1 MSEKKARPH
10 LVAGLLLIALVI
22 LLTAGSVQAQSSTPQ
37 EPGAPASE
45 APSETGP
52 PIPHTLIGH
61 SNCLICH
68 AEGFKGANIIPAD
81 HAGYENEECQRCHE
95 PSVVSDI
102 LPSFFEVPPGELPP
116 PIPHPPADGQNTC
129 FDCHVKL
136 GDKHTEISEQ
146 WEKSVHGKAE
156 VGCADCHGG
165 DPRTDEMNL
174 AMLPDAGYIGVPPR
188 IVIPEI
194 CGGCHSDVER
204 MRQYNLPTDQY
215 VKYVSSVHG
224 SKVKQGDIRVAIC
237 VDCHGAHDVKK
248 ASDPSA
254 DVYPL
259 NIPKLCAR
267 CHSDADLMEPYNI
280 PTDQYDLYKNS
291 IHGQRLLNDQYL
303 RAPSCASCHGS
314 HGARPPDDEEVVN
327 VCGKCHTATEDYYQ
341 QSRHYKIGENAPKC
355 WTCHGTHD
363 VFKTDESLF
372 IHQEPRQDEEK
383 YCGSCHVDEKTF
395 RMNKERFERPEDRR
409 CDTCHHEGSRIMVQ
423 VLALYNALT
432 EANRAYLEAEET
444 IQRAVALGM
453 IVTEA
458 ESKLA
463 AARTSLIRA
472 RAATHTT
479 KLPVVTELTDD
490 ATASALSAQEI
501 AADKVAEYIFRR
513 RSMVVAV
520 GIIVIIV
527 ATLSVLRRELYR
539 QLQEA
544 EGSASNGSSEG

>member
-1 MSEKKARPH
+1 MSVKKARAH
-10 LVAGLLLIALVI
+10 LVAGLLLITLAI
-22 LLTAGSVQAQSSTPQ
+22 LLMAGSAQAQSTTPQ
-37 EPGAPASE
+37 ESATPPAE
-45 APSETGP
+45 IPPEPGP
-52 PIPHTLIGH
+52 PISHTLIGH

-68 AEGFKGANIIPAD
+68 AEGFKGATVIPDD
-81 HAGYENEECQRCHE
+81 HIDYENEDCQRCHE
-95 PSVVSDI
+95 PGVVSE
-102 LPSFFEVPPGELPP
+102 LVPTFLQVPPGEIPP
-116 PIPHPPADGQNTC
+116 PVPHPPAEGKNTC
-129 FDCHVKL
+129 FECHVKL
-136 GDKHTEISEQ
+136 GDKHTEIAEQ

-174 AMLPDAGYIGVPPR
+174 AMLPEAGYLGVPPR

-215 VKYVSSVHG
+215 VKYISSVHG
-224 SKVKQGDIRVAIC
+224 SKLKDGDTQVAIC
-237 VDCHGAHDVKK
+237 TDCHGAHDVKK
-248 ASDPSA
+248 ASDPTA

-259 NIPKLCAR
+259 NIPELCAR
-267 CHSDADLMEPYNI
+267 CHSDPELMQPYDI
-280 PTDQYDLYKNS
+280 PTDQFDLYKNS
-291 IHGQRLLNDQYL
+291 IHGQRLLVDQYL
-303 RAPSCASCHGS
+303 RAPSCTSCHGS
-314 HGARPPDDEEVVN
+314 HGARPPNDEEVVN
-327 VCGKCHTATEDYYQ
+327 VCGKCHSATEDYYQ
-341 QSRHYKIGENAPKC
+341 QSRHYKIGENGPKC

-372 IHQEPRQDEEK
+372 IHQEPREDQDQP
-383 YCGSCHVDEKTF
+383 CGSCHLDENTF
-395 RMNKERFERPEDRR
+395 RMDRSRFERPEDRR
-409 CDTCHHEGSRIMVQ
+409 CDTCHHEKSRIMVQ

-432 EANRAYLEAEET
+432 EANQAYLEAEET
-444 IQRAVALGM
+444 IQQAAALGM

-490 ATASALSAQEI
+490 ATEAALTARDI

-520 GIIVIIV
+520 GIIVIII
-527 ATLSVLRRELYR
+527 ATLSILRHDLYR

-544 EGSASNGSSEG
+544 EESTSSSQED